1 MSHITVDGTRGNGL
15 KLFQARFRLD
25 IRKNLFSERL
35 VRHWLLREVMELPF
49 LEVFKERVDVFRD
62 MV

>member
-1 MSHITVDGTRGNGL
+1 MLH
-15 KLFQARFRLD
+15 QERFRLD